1 MLNFEWLGDF
11 ISNLIPTAVAIF
23 SFILCYIAYSK
34 FSKVRIAKGKLSRIS
49 AQLVF
54 ISISLCGLATFI
66 LVLPL
71 SEALKGQLFSLIGI
85 VLSAAIALSST
96 TFIGNAMGGIM
107 LNTAHRIK
115 IGDYISVNNYSGRI
129 TERGLLQIEI
139 QSEDRNLT
147 VLPNL
152 FIVTNPYKIIHSKGT
167 LISVDVSLGY
177 DTNRK
182 LIEKTLIQAA
192 ENAGLESPFM
202 QITALGDFSVN
213 YRVSGVLKEVKH
225 RVTAQTELYKYTLDA
240 LHEADIEIVSPNFM
254 NTRTQEKHVKAVP
267 SPSHH
272 IEEVGMLD
280 IESIV
285 FDKAEQA
292 ETKDSLRKKLT
303 RVSDAISKLQSAF
316 KESSKESRAALKQR
330 IKNLED
336 IEVKIKASIEQLD
349 KNLDS

>member
-11 ISNLIPTAVAIF
+11 LSNLIPVAVVIF
-23 SFILCYIAYSK
+23 SFILCYIVYGK
-34 FSKVRIAKGKLSRIS
+34 FSKTRITDGKLSRIS

-54 ISISLCGLATFI
+54 ISISLCGLAAFI

-71 SEALKGQLFSLIGI
+71 SDTLKGQLFSLIGI

-96 TFIGNAMGGIM
+96 TFIGNAMAGIM
-107 LNTAHRIK
+107 LNAAHRIK
-115 IGDYISVNNYSGRI
+115 IGDYISINSYGGRI

-152 FIVTNPYKIIHSKGT
+152 FVVTNPYKIIHSKGT

-182 LIEKTLIQAA
+182 LIEKTLVQAA

-202 QITALGDFSVN
+202 QIIALGDFSVC
-213 YRVSGVLKEVKH
+213 YRISGVLKEVKH

-240 LHEADIEIVSPNFM
+240 LHKADIEIVSPNFM
-254 NTRTQEKHVKAVP
+254 NTRTQEKYTKAVP

-303 RVSDAISKLQSAF
+303 RVSDAISKLQTAL

-336 IEVKIKASIEQLD
+336 IEVKINASIEQLE
-349 KNLDS
+349 KSLDS